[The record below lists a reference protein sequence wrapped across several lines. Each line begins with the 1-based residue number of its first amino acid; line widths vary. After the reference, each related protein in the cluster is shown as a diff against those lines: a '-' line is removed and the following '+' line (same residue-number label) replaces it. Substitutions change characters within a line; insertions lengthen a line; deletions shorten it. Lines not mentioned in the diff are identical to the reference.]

1 MRSNSTN
8 STFSKAVHRFGGVLF
23 WGLAWAGSGSTFEVV
38 ELGGAPAVA
47 TDINDQGLVVGFT
60 SQGGFTF
67 GPKGFVLSKPKAR
80 LLGETSAVPW
90 DPGVTFAYP
99 LLQLEWH
106 GVNKA
111 GRLVGSAVLSKKWS
125 PVAPFVDTA
134 RYPIIWDRVGEAVA
148 LNLPNSVALDV
159 NSAGTIV
166 GSGMTA
172 FRVDQRTNL
181 VDLAPSGLRSATAI
195 NDWGVII
202 GTQDGPESGL
212 RPARWIAGKVD
223 GLPGFDSESELEGST
238 SARAESIN
246 GAGQVVGS
254 IFLSAP
260 EPMTSSS
267 SLGFFWSNGT
277 TEILESANSRLTEA
291 LDLNAAGTVVGR
303 FEVNPGI
310 FHAFIYRDGQL
321 TDLNSLIVGDDW
333 VLLEARA
340 LNGAGQIVGHGLHVG
355 EPRAFL
361 LNSVLVEL
369 TAPLV
374 VTQPVGGRFS
384 EGETV
389 VLKCVAEGTVPLWY
403 QWQRNGQ
410 NLDQETNAVL
420 RLMDLDS
427 DDVGIY
433 RAVVSNRVG
442 QTFTEEVSVM
452 LVGPEVSIAQYVGLT
467 ITGVVGA
474 RYQIEGAPQLAPE
487 DWAVLHTLVLT
498 NSPQRW
504 FDVETSTA
512 MLPRYYRAVQ
522 MPPP

>member
-1 MRSNSTN
+1 MYKR
-8 STFSKAVHRFGGVLF
+8 
-23 WGLAWAGSGSTFEVV
+23 
-38 ELGGAPAVA
+38 
-47 TDINDQGLVVGFT
+47 Q
-60 SQGGFTF
+60 
-67 GPKGFVLSKPKAR
+67 
-80 LLGETSAVPW
+80 
-90 DPGVTFAYP
+90 
-99 LLQLEWH
+99 
-106 GVNKA
+106 
-111 GRLVGSAVLSKKWS
+111 
-125 PVAPFVDTA
+125 
-134 RYPIIWDRVGEAVA
+134 
-148 LNLPNSVALDV
+148 
-159 NSAGTIV
+159 
-166 GSGMTA
+166 
-172 FRVDQRTNL
+172 
-181 VDLAPSGLRSATAI
+181 
-195 NDWGVII
+195 
-202 GTQDGPESGL
+202 
-212 RPARWIAGKVD
+212 
-223 GLPGFDSESELEGST
+223 
-238 SARAESIN
+238 
-246 GAGQVVGS
+246 
-254 IFLSAP
+254 
-260 EPMTSSS
+260 
-267 SLGFFWSNGT
+267 
-277 TEILESANSRLTEA
+277 EA